1 MSIRLSN
8 VMSAA
13 VCGAMV
19 LASLSGASAADVLL
33 KNDRLIEGGT
43 VRPQFGFINNE
54 IGAATFD
61 IPYSMFPIRVKQ
73 IHVFWQ
79 SQFGFDL
86 PSVQE
91 GVYVWRGGMTSNTT
105 GTFTLLYESDP
116 VQMTDGG
123 MNVVDISNDR
133 LDIDAVGTGP
143 QRLTFGLKFADAP
156 GGNPLRATLVTDNNG
171 CGCTGPFA
179 TQVCGQKINPINSSI
194 GWRDGCSYGL
204 SGNFVI
210 RAVITSLATCP
221 ADFNKDGFLT
231 FEDFDAF
238 VSAFEAGSAMSD
250 FNKDGFLT
258 FEDFDAYVASFEAGC
273 AS

>member
-1 MSIRLSN
+1 MNRVSRISGAILAFA
-8 VMSAA
+8 AA
-13 VCGAMV
+13 VGI
-19 LASLSGASAADVLL
+19 ASAADVVL

-54 IGAATFD
+54 IGAATYT
-61 IPYSMFPIRVKQ
+61 IPRAMFPIRVKQ
-73 IHVFWQ
+73 IHIFWQ

-91 GVYVWRGGMTSNTT
+91 GVYVWRGGMTGSNTNNLI
-105 GTFTLLYESDP
+105 LLYESDP
-116 VQMTDGG
+116 IQMTDGG
-123 MNVVDISNDR
+123 MNIIDISNDH

-143 QRLTFGLKFADAP
+143 QVLTFGLKFADAP

-179 TQVCGQKINPINSSI
+179 TQVCGQRINPLNSSI
-194 GWRDGCSYGL
+194 GWRDGCSFGL

-210 RAVITSLATCP
+210 RAVITSLAACP
-221 ADFNKDGFLT
+221 GDFNKDGFLT

-238 VSAFEAGSAMSD
+238 VSAFEAGDVTGD

-258 FEDFDAYVASFEAGC
+258 FEDFDVFVTEFEAGC
-273 AS
+273 P

>member
-1 MSIRLSN
+1 MNRVSRFGGALF
-8 VMSAA
+8 AA
-13 VCGAMV
+13 ATCIGM
-19 LASLSGASAADVLL
+19 ASAADVLL

-54 IGAATFD
+54 IGAATYT
-61 IPYSMFPIRVKQ
+61 IPRELFPIRVKQ
-73 IHVFWQ
+73 IQIFWQ

-105 GTFTLLYESDP
+105 NNFILLYESDP

-123 MNVVDISNDR
+123 MNIVDISNDK

-143 QRLTFGLKFADAP
+143 QVLTFGLKFADAP

-179 TQVCGQKINPINSSI
+179 TQVCGQRINPLNSSI
-194 GWRDGCSYGL
+194 GWRDGCSFGL

-210 RAVITSLATCP
+210 RAVITSLAACP
-221 ADFNKDGFLT
+221 GDYNKDGFLT
-231 FEDFDAF
+231 FDDFDVF
-238 VSAFEAGSAMSD
+238 VTDFEAGTPSSD

-258 FEDFDAYVASFEAGC
+258 FEDFDGFVKAFETGC
-273 AS
+273 P